1 MFVLSKL
8 FWGVAAPGNLLMLV
22 ALAGVARL
30 WRSHRR
36 RGFGL
41 VAASNLALLAIAVLP
56 LGQWALIP
64 LELRFPVPPLP
75 ARIDGVIVLG
85 GAVEPEISHDHGQ
98 VALNDAA
105 ERLVEG
111 LALLRRYPQAK
122 LLLSGG
128 DASLARRGLDEAS
141 TARTLFLEQGIAA
154 DRIIVESRSRNTFE
168 NAFYGRELVKP
179 QPGQVWLL
187 VTSAAHMPRAVGC
200 FRRLGWDVTPYPVDY
215 RTETYPRI
223 GFSLSEH
230 LADLDVAMKEWIGLV
245 AYRLLGHTD
254 ALLPAP

>member
-8 FWGVAAPGNLLMLV
+8 FWAVAAPGNLLMLV
-22 ALAGVARL
+22 AAVGAARL

-36 RGFGL
+36 RGFRL
-41 VAASNLALLAIAVLP
+41 VAAASLALLAIAILP
-56 LGQWALIP
+56 VGQWALMP

-75 ARIDGVIVLG
+75 AQVDGIIVLG
-85 GAVEPEISHDHGQ
+85 GAVEPQISRDHGQ

-111 LALLRRYPQAK
+111 LVLLRRYPQAK

-128 DASLARRGLDEAS
+128 DPKLSRRGAGEAA
-141 TARTLFLEQGIAA
+141 TARTLFLALGIAA
-154 DRIIVESRSRNTFE
+154 DRIIVEDRSRNTYE
-168 NAFYGRELVKP
+168 NALYGRDLVKP

-200 FRRLGWDVTPYPVDY
+200 FRRLGWEVTPYPVDF
-215 RTETYPRI
+215 RTEAHPWP
-223 GFSLSEH
+223 GFSLLEH

-245 AYRLLGHTD
+245 AYRLLGRTD
-254 ALLPAP
+254 VLLPGP